1 MRTILGALIILF
13 CFSVDA
19 QSPRESMKND
29 KRMEKMKTMTPEQ
42 QATLWSKKMT
52 LDLDLT
58 ETQQNQIYAL
68 VLKKTKKQQ
77 ERRANRPKERPSQEE
92 IYQNKVEQLDEK
104 IAMRNEMKSIL
115 TSEQYE
121 KWNQSAERKERLK
134 KRQLKRK
141 KEGEK

>member
-1 MRTILGALIILF
+1 MRTILSTLIILF

-92 IYQNKVEQLDEK
+92 IYQKKVEQ
-104 IAMRNEMKSIL
+104 R
-115 TSEQYE
+115 
-121 KWNQSAERKERLK
+121 AERTA
-134 KRQLKRK
+134 
-141 KEGEK
+141 